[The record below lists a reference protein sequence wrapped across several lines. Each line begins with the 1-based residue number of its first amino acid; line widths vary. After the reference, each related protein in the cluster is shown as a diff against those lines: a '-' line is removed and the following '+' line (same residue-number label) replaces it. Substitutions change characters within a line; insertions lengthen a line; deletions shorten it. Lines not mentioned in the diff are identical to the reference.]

1 MERIVKEDFV
11 NTVGREPDVRAAE
24 ECARRAKKKSMAK
37 ESREGES
44 QDIVRGRIFC
54 TSHATAL
61 ITPFWTGHCGNK
73 GWSLFQ
79 RQE

>member
-1 MERIVKEDFV
+1 MERIVKEDFM

-37 ESREGES
+37 ESWEGES

-54 TSHATAL
+54 TSHASAL
-61 ITPFWTGHCGNK
+61 ITPMWTSHCPSK
-73 GWSLFQ
+73 GCSLFQ